1 MSKLFSKARH
11 VQDTTC
17 FFVEWAKSLSNKWM
31 NFINAKRKKNSRI
44 FLTLVSNILCFVAFS
59 WKLQSRSLG
68 ARWTRHSIL
77 FYSYTCCMQE
87 NCHHGQAKWPSLPWV
102 SYGSL
107 VECLKYSS
115 EGRRFH
121 SFREHS
127 MFSPS
132 MPVSFTK
139 SFTNL
144 LHTRRIE
151 MSTCGAHMQWWCEWR
166 WLILILV
173 I

>member
-1 MSKLFSKARH
+1 M
-11 VQDTTC
+11 
-17 FFVEWAKSLSNKWM
+17 
-31 NFINAKRKKNSRI
+31 
-44 FLTLVSNILCFVAFS
+44 AFS

-68 ARWTRHSIL
+68 ARWARHSIL

-115 EGRRFH
+115 EGRRFL
-121 SFREHS
+121 SFRRHS

-151 MSTCGAHMQWWCEWR
+151 MSTCGAHVQWWCEWR

-173 I
+173 NMLFSEWHTHTRRWKKKKESNLRPPDWYFRHSTSESI

>member
-1 MSKLFSKARH
+1 
-11 VQDTTC
+11 
-17 FFVEWAKSLSNKWM
+17 M
-31 NFINAKRKKNSRI
+31 NEFYQCKEEK
-44 FLTLVSNILCFVAFS
+44 
-59 WKLQSRSLG
+59 KLQDLFNDLYPIFSVLWRFHGSFKVD
-68 ARWTRHSIL
+68 HSVHVEQGIL

-144 LHTRRIE
+144 LHTSRIE
-151 MSTCGAHMQWWCEWR
+151 MSTCGAHVQWWCEWR